1 MEMKSEHK
9 FYDPKGNTITYDKF
23 IDFYSMCYYTNN
35 SFEAENYIMS
45 CLSKELTIEDVPKI
59 LAWKIGAVDEYKKGK
74 NDIFLKKDIASLE
87 INDKTTYLKYKR
99 AKISYNESFAECI
112 TKWSKQQK
120 WNEDSAKSFFNELF
134 ANDFSGIGTVYLLT
148 LLFVVSK
155 GAFPIYDRFAAQAIK
170 AIIDNKKPY
179 EKCEV
184 KEPFEKCN
192 NFSEK
197 IFKDKSFYISYINNL
212 EKIFGEEYKNNRK
225 IDQALWVYGHMFY
238 NPLIK

>member
-1 MEMKSEHK
+1 
-9 FYDPKGNTITYDKF
+9 
-23 IDFYSMCYYTNN
+23 MCYYTNN

-45 CLSKELTIEDVPKI
+45 CLSRELTIEDVQKI
-59 LAWKIGAVDEYKKGK
+59 LAWKIGAVNKYNENENELFIVSDKRTE
-74 NDIFLKKDIASLE
+74 LE
-87 INDKTTYLKYKR
+87 YKR

-238 NPLIK
+238 KEETTAD

>member
-1 MEMKSEHK
+1 MENKYV
-9 FYDPKGNTITYDKF
+9 FYDPQGNTITSEQF
-23 IDFYSMCYYTNN
+23 IDFYSRCYYTNN
-35 SFEAENYIMS
+35 SFKAENYIIR
-45 CLSKELTIEDVPKI
+45 CLSNKLTIEDVQKI
-59 LAWKIGAVDEYKKGK
+59 LAWKIGAVNKYNENENELFIVSDKKTE
-74 NDIFLKKDIASLE
+74 LE
-87 INDKTTYLKYKR
+87 YKR

-112 TKWSKQQK
+112 TKWSRQQK

-179 EKCEV
+179 EKCEI

-225 IDQALWVYGHMFY
+225 IDQALWVYGHMF
-238 NPLIK
+238 KKKKATAD